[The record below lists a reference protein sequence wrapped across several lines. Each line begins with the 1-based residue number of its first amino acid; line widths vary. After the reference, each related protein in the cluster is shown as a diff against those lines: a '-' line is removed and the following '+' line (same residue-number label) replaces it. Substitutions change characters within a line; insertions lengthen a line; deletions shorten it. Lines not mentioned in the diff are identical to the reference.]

1 MTLANPTALLLAF
14 LAVPIVLLYVLKL
27 QRPEHPVPSIML
39 WHEAL
44 DDVQANTPWQ
54 RLRPNLLLFI
64 QLLVLLALVV
74 TLAHPTYTEAH
85 TFSGDLIVIVDESPA
100 MTTVDA
106 KPSRFAAARVRA
118 NKLVATLSQGS
129 VMSVIGMGGQAHLVI
144 AESDDHAALKRGI
157 DSLQTGV
164 SQPNFA
170 QALSIAS
177 SLARHGEQ
185 TRVIVLTSRESGIV
199 GPPTSVPFAIEIH
212 RLGGRPRDLAI
223 TTFHAAQLGGKTVA
237 TLRIQNYGA
246 HTSASDLDLWADGQL
261 VDVRPVRLGAGQ
273 HQNLFWTQLPAG
285 VQRLE
290 ARLMLADDVAFDKH
304 AYTVLPVPVPRRILV
319 VGNGDYWLQAVLTLD
334 PSFSVATTAP
344 AQYTSDRAIG
354 FDLVVFD
361 GVLPRVLPPAATLL
375 VAPPAGAF
383 GTIQFGSLTTA
394 GVISIAQL
402 PAIGPFASLLRYVDL
417 SDVHVSSVRSM
428 RLPFWM
434 QPLIVSGNRVALAA
448 GEDGPTRRAVVSF
461 DIRKS
466 DWPLRVSYPIFMH
479 NLLEYLAPHLAV
491 NTLSV
496 RAGQAIGIVAGPTI
510 QQLDVTMPNGH
521 VKRVTAPHAT
531 FSDTSTP
538 GFYVVHETADQQGH
552 SVTFASNQFN
562 AHGIRSGG
570 PSIVTFGASQA
581 GKHQGIHTNSSL
593 AWMVALVALG
603 LLSVEWWLSWKR

>member
-1 MTLANPTALLLAF
+1 MTLVNPTALLLAF

-27 QRPEHPVPSIML
+27 QRPEYPVPSTML

-74 TLAHPTYTEAH
+74 TLAHPRYTEAH
-85 TFSGDLIVIVDESPA
+85 TFSGDLIVIVDESPE
-100 MTTVDA
+100 MTTVDV
-106 KPSRFAAARVRA
+106 KPSRFAMARAQA

-129 VMSVIGMGGQAHLVI
+129 VMSVIGMGAQAHLAI
-144 AESDDHAALKRGI
+144 AESDDYTALKHGI

-164 SQPNFA
+164 SKPNYA

-185 TRVIVLTSRESGIV
+185 TRVIILTGRESGIA
-199 GPPTSVPFAIEIH
+199 GPPTSVPFAMEIH

-223 TTFHAAQLGGKTVA
+223 TAFHAAQLGGKTVA
-237 TLRIQNYGA
+237 TLGVQNYGVHA
-246 HTSASDLDLWADGQL
+246 SASDLDLWADGQL

-290 ARLMLADDVAFDKH
+290 ARLMLKDDVAFDKH
-304 AYTVLPVPVPRRILV
+304 AYAVLPVPEPRRILV

-334 PSFSVATTAP
+334 PSFSVATIAP
-344 AQYTSDRAIG
+344 AQYTSDRATS

-361 GVLPRVLPPAATLL
+361 GVLPRTVPPAATLL

-383 GTIQFGSLTTA
+383 GTVQFGPLTAA
-394 GVISIAQL
+394 GAISTAQL
-402 PAIGPFASLLRYVDL
+402 PAISPFTSLLQYVDL
-417 SDVHVSSVRSM
+417 SDVHTSSVRSM
-428 RLPFWM
+428 RLPLWM
-434 QPLIVSGNRVALAA
+434 QPLIVSGNQVALAA
-448 GEDGPTRRAVVSF
+448 GEEGTTRRAVVSF

-491 NTLSV
+491 NTPSV
-496 RAGQAIGIVAGPTI
+496 RAGQPIEIVAGPTI

-521 VKRVTAPHAT
+521 VKRVTTPHAT
-531 FSDTSTP
+531 FSDTSIP
-538 GFYVVHETADQQGH
+538 GFYVVHEAANQQGH
-552 SVTFASNQFN
+552 SVIFASNLFN
-562 AHGIRSGG
+562 AHGARSGG
-570 PSIVTFGASQA
+570 PSIVTFDASRA
-581 GKHQGIHTNSSL
+581 GNHQGIHTNSSF
-593 AWMVALVALG
+593 AWVVALVALG
-603 LLSVEWWLSWKR
+603 LLSVEWWLSWRR